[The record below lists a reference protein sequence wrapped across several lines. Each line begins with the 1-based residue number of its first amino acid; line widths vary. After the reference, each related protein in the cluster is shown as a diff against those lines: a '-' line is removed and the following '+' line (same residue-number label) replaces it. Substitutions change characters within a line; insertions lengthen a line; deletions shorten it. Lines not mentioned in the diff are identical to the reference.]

1 MIDLKDLS
9 IQVGPID
16 IAPMVLGLT
25 TLESIKGGVKGSI
38 TIQDNINFYDT
49 FIGQVDKSGE
59 VSGSVKLDII
69 AIDNNSTDG
78 TIEIIEN
85 EDLVQSLQK
94 KYITHEFM
102 KKIES
107 VLLGKS
113 GKFDDFI
120 YRNLK
125 YKSLNV
131 DELGLPNDR
140 TFEGNKTIPNNIQEM
155 IKDLI
160 FYRGFYLNRIMRR
173 CEADKKLI
181 EEINLEISPDK

>member
-1 MIDLKDLS
+1 
-9 IQVGPID
+9 
-16 IAPMVLGLT
+16 
-25 TLESIKGGVKGSI
+25 
-38 TIQDNINFYDT
+38 
-49 FIGQVDKSGE
+49 
-59 VSGSVKLDII
+59 
-69 AIDNNSTDG
+69 
-78 TIEIIEN
+78 
-85 EDLVQSLQK
+85 
-94 KYITHEFM
+94 M